1 MKDIILASASGIR
14 LKILK
19 DFGFNVKVVPA
30 SIDEDEIKNSL
41 SNEKFTSFD
50 ISRALAET
58 KAKKISGKFIKDVV
72 LGADQVL
79 DFKGKIFNK
88 PENMGSAID
97 LMQKLNGN
105 SHSLFSSI
113 CLSKNNAIIWVHTE
127 KVVLKMKKLSD
138 KFIEDYLDKI
148 GLEIIKQYGVY
159 QIEGLGK
166 ELFEEIQGD
175 EYSVMGMPI
184 KQLINYYKINEK

>member
-30 SIDEDEIKNSL
+30 SIDEDEIKSSL
-41 SNEKFTSFD
+41 LNEKFTPFE

-58 KAKKISGKFIKDVV
+58 KAKKISGKFINDLV

-79 DFKGKIFNK
+79 DYKGNIFNK
-88 PENMGSAID
+88 PENMESAID
-97 LMQKLNGN
+97 LMQRLNGN

-113 CLSKNNAIIWVHTE
+113 CLSKNNVIIWMYTE

-138 KFIEDYLDKI
+138 KFIKDYLEKI
-148 GLEIIKQYGVY
+148 GLEIIKKYGVY

>member
-1 MKDIILASASGIR
+1 MKEIILASASGIR

-113 CLSKNNAIIWVHTE
+113 CLSKNNAVMWMHTE